1 MHVMGGGKWTG
12 NFYHYLKEGKTKKK
26 KFISLLLS
34 VFVAVAAAA
43 TLQSV
48 VGATTIGVMALDI
61 MTISC
66 TTPLIYTTRQNGT
79 QLYHSA

>member
-26 KFISLLLS
+26 IFISLLLS
-34 VFVAVAAAA
+34 VFVAAAAA

-48 VGATTIGVMALDI
+48 VGATTIGVMTLDI
-61 MTISC
+61 MTISY
-66 TTPLIYTTRQNGT
+66 TTPLSYTTRQNGT
-79 QLYHSA
+79 QLYHSD

>member
-26 KFISLLLS
+26 IFISLLLS
-34 VFVAVAAAA
+34 VFVAAAA

-48 VGATTIGVMALDI
+48 VGATTIGVMTLDI
-61 MTISC
+61 MTISY
-66 TTPLIYTTRQNGT
+66 TTPLSFTTPQNVP